1 MKIKLMTIRKIGNK
15 GRIVLPKEMT
25 EMLGINPNDNLT
37 IKVIESNKK
46 LSIKIEKEKNGNQ

>member
-46 LSIKIEKEKNGNQ
+46 LSIKIEKE